1 MYLSMLGQ
9 RMFLV
14 LLVGAILCSNAQEN
28 EQTGM
33 VDTSYLEDQFYIGL
47 TYNFLSNKPDN
58 VSERNLSYGL
68 QLGFI
73 KDIPINSQRNVALG
87 LGLGYAVN
95 SYYTN
100 LLATESGNG
109 FVYTILD
116 GSTDFNRNKVE
127 THLVEMPLEF
137 RWRTS
142 SPTDYKFWRVYTGL
156 KLAYVVG
163 GRSKFVSDL
172 QSTSFFNTDLRKFHY
187 GLTLS
192 FGYNTFNVHAYY
204 ALNTLFEDDVQIVD
218 GPAIKVRPLRIGII
232 FYIL

>member
-14 LLVGAILCSNAQEN
+14 LLVGSILCSNAQEN
-28 EQTGM
+28 EQTGL
-33 VDTSYLEDQFYIGL
+33 VDSSYLEDQFYIGL

-73 KDIPINSQRNVALG
+73 KDMPINTRRNIALG

-100 LLATESGNG
+100 LLATESEDG
-109 FVYTILD
+109 FVYTILES
-116 GSTDFNRNKVE
+116 STDFNRNKVE
-127 THLVEMPLEF
+127 THLVEVPLEF

-142 SPTDYKFWRVYTGL
+142 TPSDYKFWRVYTGL
-156 KLAYVVG
+156 KLAYVLG
-163 GRSKFVSDL
+163 GRSKFVSEL
-172 QSTSFFNTDLRKFHY
+172 QNTSFFNTDLRKFHY
-187 GLTLS
+187 GLTLN

-204 ALNTLFEDDVQIVD
+204 ALNKLFEDGVQIAD
-218 GPAIKVRPLRIGII
+218 GTAIEVRPLRIGII

>member
-14 LLVGAILCSNAQEN
+14 LLVGSILCSNAQEN
-28 EQTGM
+28 EQTGL

-73 KDIPINSQRNVALG
+73 KDMPINTRRNIALG

-100 LLATESGNG
+100 LLATESGDG
-109 FVYTILD
+109 FVYTILES
-116 GSTDFNRNKVE
+116 GADFNRNKVE

-142 SPTDYKFWRVYTGL
+142 TPLDYKFWRVYTGV

-163 GRSKFVSDL
+163 GRSKFVSEL
-172 QSTSFFNTDLRKFHY
+172 QNTSFFNTDLRKFHY
-187 GLTLS
+187 GLTLN

-204 ALNTLFEDDVQIVD
+204 ALNKLFEDDVQITD
-218 GPAIKVRPLRIGII
+218 GTAIEVRPLRIGII